1 MANVNWSEILFQIK
15 KAKGKEKQDVLEKYK
30 DSEILKEILIFLND
44 NKITTGISSKKL
56 SKTVHLIDGAAKL
69 YDIKMVMEY
78 LKKWNTG
85 KDIDVLAVQQYLHHI
100 EDSGEKKLAIGII
113 TKDLPL
119 GISAST
125 INKVY
130 PGLIEE
136 FKLMKGKKYEGEL
149 ITEPFTVSL
158 KLDGSSATCFNLE
171 DETYFLS
178 RSGLIIEGLDHIID
192 FYRTYLPKGFVYCG
206 ELLKK
211 NYDELE
217 HGKLFQETMSLASK
231 KDTDKSELQH
241 IIFDMIPYDQY
252 RSKKFDQTFKERVQK
267 IQNVVEKHYNP
278 YCEYYAD
285 VEHIPYYYKGITN
298 NEAIAPLLEKVNSIG
313 LEGLMINLD
322 NSFYKFGPQ
331 KSLLKVK
338 EFYTMDLLVIGF
350 TEHIRGNKVGS
361 LLVDYKGS
369 KVGVSG
375 ITDELRDKWWK
386 NPNEIIGKVIETKY
400 FRATTDVDGKPSL
413 RFATFVGIREDKT
426 FEDIS
431 YE

>member
-1 MANVNWSEILFQIK
+1 MANVTWSEILFQIK

-56 SKTVHLIDGAAKL
+56 SKTVHHIDGAAKL
-69 YDIKMVMEY
+69 YNIKTVMDH
-78 LKKWNTG
+78 LKRWNTG
-85 KDIDVLAVQQYLHHI
+85 KDIDVLAVQQYLHYI

-136 FKLMKGKKYEGEL
+136 FKLMKGKKYSGEE

-178 RSGLIIEGLDHIID
+178 RSGLILEGLDHIID
-192 FYRTYLPKGFVYCG
+192 FYRTLLPLGYVYCG

-211 NYDELE
+211 NYDHLE

-231 KDTDKSELQH
+231 KDADKSELQH
-241 IIFDMIPYDQY
+241 VVFDMVPYDQY
-252 RSKKFDQTFKERVQK
+252 KSKKFNEPFTIRRLNIEHYVGKPYDPYSDIF
-267 IQNVVEKHYNP
+267 INVEN
-278 YCEYYAD
+278 
-285 VEHIPYYYKGITN
+285 IPYYLVGSDDNSLIL
-298 NEAIAPLLEKVNSIG
+298 PLLNKVNKDG
-313 LEGLMINLD
+313 LEGLMININKDL
-322 NSFYKFGPQ
+322 YKFGPQ

-338 EFYTMDLLVIGF
+338 EFYTMDLLVTGF

-386 NPNEIIGKVIETKY
+386 NPNEIVGKVIETKY
-400 FRATTDVDGKPSL
+400 FRETTDSDGKPSL
-413 RFATFVGIREDKT
+413 RFATFVQVREDKN
-426 FEDIS
+426 FEDVS